1 MDEEYKFHLRK
12 LEDDLDI
19 SNILLAREHAKL
31 EVGNSYVSNLGASL
45 ILLIKQD
52 FGPTQLSV
60 DANKHPTIVIDVE
73 YILWVSVSH

>member
-31 EVGNSYVSNLGASL
+31 EVGNSYISNLDASL

-52 FGPTQLSV
+52 FGPTQVAS
-60 DANKHPTIVIDVE
+60 N
-73 YILWVSVSH
+73 YCN